1 MIAYTDCSQFL
12 ARFMYIL
19 DAKKTRMCSAPGS
32 VNDAHASSRRRK
44 YFRLLTKQFSI
55 FFTALLLSSAVLA
68 APTVNTARL
77 QEQPD
82 ESNLRLLNVRVG
94 GYVMEGLLGAY
105 AQENLVLI
113 PLTALAEI
121 VDLAVEVKIADG
133 KAEGFLYQEKRTFY
147 LDVARNEVTLS
158 GKTQK
163 YDGIRIKI
171 YPDDIY
177 VDSQLL
183 SQWMPFRLDV
193 DLFSS
198 QIKII
203 SSEKLPFEE
212 RMERERRLKNAQAH
226 RRDPDPGYPR
236 HFEPY
241 RQWRTPFINQTF
253 DMRATRDGASG
264 ATSSSLAYTTYATGE
279 LFKMES
285 SLYLSGNQQNP
296 VDTGRLT
303 FSRSDPSGRLLGG
316 LNARKYAFGHV
327 DTPGTDSI
335 TRPQNPS
342 LGAYVSNRPLYR
354 QNQYDK
360 HTFRGDL
367 LPGWEIELYQNNALI
382 GLQQPDANG
391 QYNFEDVPLFFGRNY
406 FRLVFYGPQGQKRE
420 EKQNFDINDAL
431 VKNGE
436 HQYTGFT
443 GQDADGGARGSLQYS
458 YGVAKSFNVGV
469 GLDQITLGP
478 AELMG
483 ASESYVYARTGAQML
498 LAGSFVTA
506 NVISAS
512 NGGIATDL
520 GWQMRIGQS
529 SSLTLKSVL
538 MDNYVSERFPLLA
551 DPTQEYWEGTINTAI
566 PQTVIPRIPLQFRWL
581 RYGYQSGAERTEL
594 NNRISIGAHRL
605 AFSNDMSLVL
615 QTGQQ
620 DLLNGLT
627 QLSYHGKRA
636 SVRGD
641 LSYAAAPTSGL
652 TSAGFTVDQIRYK
665 GVLLSFSGTHLLSQG
680 YDQYAFNINRP
691 KGKFAYTVG
700 TNYSTNGNASINFRL
715 TFGLGQ
721 EPRTPYW
728 KMSSDPIAGRGAVS
742 ARVFI
747 DHDNDGIYSE
757 GDEPLEG
764 ARLRINGTVS
774 QIKTD
779 KQGIAFLTSLQAHNA
794 TDVSL
799 AVESLEDPTWTPTLQ
814 GVRLTPRPGEVAQI
828 DFPVIETGEID
839 GTVYFRRGRRY
850 TAAGN
855 VRLELI
861 NAEGNVV
868 AETRSAFDGFY
879 VFIVVPDGKYLV
891 RISPGQIEK
900 LGLSRVRALE
910 VRVSRRNQFVSGINF
925 AVERASN

>member
-1 MIAYTDCSQFL
+1 MRTRTDRPWFLPGIMQFL
-12 ARFMYIL
+12 APANAPMH
-19 DAKKTRMCSAPGS
+19 SATGS
-32 VNDAHASSRRRK
+32 VNRSSALSRRRR
-44 YFRLLTKQFSI
+44 YSSFLTRQFSFFLAALI
-55 FFTALLLSSAVLA
+55 FTSAVLA
-68 APTVNTARL
+68 APAVTSPL

-82 ESNLRLLNVRVG
+82 ENNLRLLNVRVG

-105 AQENLVLI
+105 ALENLVLI

-121 VDLAVEVKIADG
+121 VDLAIEVKISDG
-133 KAEGFLYQEKRTFY
+133 TAAGFLYQQDRTFY
-147 LDVARNEVTLS
+147 LDVKRGEVVLS
-158 GKTQK
+158 GRAQK
-163 YDGIRIKI
+163 FDRLRVKI

-241 RQWRTPFINQTF
+241 RQWRVPFVNQTF
-253 DMRATRDGASG
+253 DFRATRDGTTG
-264 ATSSSLAYTTYATGE
+264 VTSSSFAYTTYATGE

-285 SLYLSGNQQNP
+285 SLYLSGSQQNL
-296 VDTGRLT
+296 VDVGRLT
-303 FSRSDPSGRLLGG
+303 LSRSDPSGRLLGN
-316 LNARKYAFGHV
+316 LNARQYAFGHV
-327 DTPGTDSI
+327 NAPGTDSI
-335 TRPQNPS
+335 TRPQQPS
-342 LGAYVSNRPLYR
+342 PGVYVSNRPLYR

-360 HTFRGDL
+360 NTFRGDL
-367 LPGWEIELYQNNALI
+367 LPGWEVELYQNNALI
-382 GLQQPDANG
+382 GLQRPDANG

-420 EKQNFDINDAL
+420 ETQNFDISDAL

-443 GQDADGGARGSLQYS
+443 GQDVDGGVRGSLQYS
-458 YGVAKSFNVGV
+458 YGVAKSFNVSV
-469 GLDQITLGP
+469 GLDQITLGS
-478 AELMG
+478 AELLG
-483 ASESYVYARTGAQML
+483 ASPESYVYARTGVQML

-512 NGGIATDL
+512 NGGMATDL

-538 MDNYVSERFPLLA
+538 MENYVSERFPLLA
-551 DPTQEYWEGTINTAI
+551 DPTQNYWEGTFNTAI

-581 RYGYQSGAERTEL
+581 RFHYQSGAERTEL
-594 NNRISIGAHRL
+594 SNRISIGAHRL
-605 AFSNDMSLVL
+605 AFSNNLNLVS

-620 DLLNGLT
+620 NLLNGQT
-627 QLSYHGKRA
+627 QLSYHGKRT

-641 LSYAAAPTSGL
+641 LSYTAVPTSEIS
-652 TSAGFTVDQIRYK
+652 SAGLTVDQIRYK
-665 GVLLSFSGTHLLSQG
+665 GVLLSFSGTRLLNQG

-728 KMSSDPIAGRGAVS
+728 KMSSDPVAGRGAIS

-747 DHDNDGIYSE
+747 DHDDDGIYSA
-757 GDEPLEG
+757 GDEPLQG

-774 QIKTD
+774 QVKTD
-779 KQGIAFLTSLQAHNA
+779 KQGIAFLTGLQVHNV
-794 TDVSL
+794 TDIGL

-814 GVRLTPRPGEVAQI
+814 GVRLTPRPGQVARI

-839 GTVYFRRGRRY
+839 GTVYFRRDSRY
-850 TAAGN
+850 NAAGN
-855 VRLELI
+855 VTLELI
-861 NAEGNVV
+861 NAEGNLV

-879 VFIVVPDGKYLV
+879 VFTVVPDGKYLV
-891 RISPGQIEK
+891 RVSPGQIEE

-910 VRVSRRNQFVSGINF
+910 VRVSRRNQFISGINF
-925 AVERASN
+925 AVERVSN

>member
-1 MIAYTDCSQFL
+1 MDRPRFLSRIMQFL
-12 ARFMYIL
+12 APAEAPMR
-19 DAKKTRMCSAPGS
+19 SATGS
-32 VNDAHASSRRRK
+32 VNRCFSLSRCRR
-44 YFRLLTKQFSI
+44 YSILLTRHFSLFLAALI
-55 FFTALLLSSAVLA
+55 FTSAVLA
-68 APTVNTARL
+68 APAVTSPL
-77 QEQPD
+77 QEHPD
-82 ESNLRLLNVRVG
+82 ENSLRLLNVRVG
-94 GYVMEGLLGAY
+94 GYVMEGLLSAY

-121 VDLAVEVKIADG
+121 VDLAIEVKISDG
-133 KAEGFLYQEKRTFY
+133 TAAGFLYQQDRTFY
-147 LDVARNEVTLS
+147 LDVKRGEVVLS
-158 GKTQK
+158 GKAQK
-163 YDGIRIKI
+163 FDRLRVKI

-183 SQWMPFRLDV
+183 SQWLPFRLDV

-241 RQWRTPFINQTF
+241 RQWRVPFVNQTF
-253 DMRATRDGASG
+253 DFRATRDGTTG

-285 SLYLSGNQQNP
+285 SLYLSGNQQNL
-296 VDTGRLT
+296 VDAGRLT
-303 FSRSDPSGRLLGG
+303 LSRSDPSGRLLGS
-316 LNARKYAFGHV
+316 LNARRYSFGHV
-327 DTPGTDSI
+327 NAPGTESI
-335 TRPQNPS
+335 TRPQEPS

-360 HTFRGDL
+360 NTFRGDL

-382 GLQQPDANG
+382 GLQRPDANG

-420 EKQNFDINDAL
+420 ETQNFDISDAL

-443 GQDADGGARGSLQYS
+443 GQDVDGGVRGSLQYS
-458 YGVAKSFNVGV
+458 YGVAKSFNVSV
-469 GLDQITLGP
+469 GLDQITLGS
-478 AELMG
+478 AELLG
-483 ASESYVYARTGAQML
+483 ASPESYVYARTGVQML

-512 NGGIATDL
+512 NGGMATDL

-538 MDNYVSERFPLLA
+538 MKNYVSERFPLSL
-551 DPTQEYWEGTINTAI
+551 DPTQNYWEGTLNTAI

-581 RYGYQSGAERTEL
+581 RFHYQSGAERTEL
-594 NNRISIGAHRL
+594 SNRISLGAHRL
-605 AFSNDMSLVL
+605 AFSNNLNLVSE
-615 QTGQQ
+615 TGRQN
-620 DLLNGLT
+620 LLNGQT
-627 QLSYHGKRA
+627 QLSYHGRRA

-641 LSYAAAPTSGL
+641 MSYTAVPTSEIS
-652 TSAGFTVDQIRYK
+652 SAGFTVDQIRYK
-665 GVLLSFSGTHLLSQG
+665 GVLLSFSGTRLLSQG

-728 KMSSDPIAGRGAVS
+728 KMSSDAIAGRGAIS

-747 DHDNDGIYSE
+747 DHDDDGIYSA

-774 QIKTD
+774 QVKTD
-779 KQGIAFLTSLQAHNA
+779 KQGIAFLTGLQAHNV
-794 TDVSL
+794 TDIGL

-814 GVRLTPRPGEVAQI
+814 GVRLTPRPGQVAWI

-839 GTVYFRRGRRY
+839 GTVYFRRDSRY
-850 TAAGN
+850 NAAGN
-855 VRLELI
+855 VTLELI
-861 NAEGNVV
+861 NAEGNLV

-879 VFIVVPDGKYLV
+879 VFTVVPDGKYLV
-891 RISPGQIEK
+891 RVSPGQIEK
-900 LGLSRVRALE
+900 LGLSSVRALE

-925 AVERASN
+925 AVERTSN